1 MISENIKI
9 IDHRTAVKKWISA
22 TKLVFFCGAGVS
34 IFSPTN
40 LPSGENLLETCYKS
54 LEKQFYLKGFP
65 NIKLAD
71 LCLLPLETLLG
82 MITEDLDDSAYLKKL
97 TKITYYFQN
106 VLPNR
111 LHLLIAEF
119 ISCRKR
125 CHIITTN
132 YDLGFEK
139 AIEKIN
145 NPSHSIKIYGNE
157 TLNSIDLK
165 GKNCL
170 FKIHGCSR
178 LDKPQN
184 ITLTTKQE
192 ASGFPKK
199 FLEALKE
206 IFENSLVVFLGYSLS
221 EPDCLE
227 ALMNISN
234 FDTIWVIKDFDSLE
248 KNTRAQSILK
258 QSRKAFVLKNLIPF
272 IRTPINELNPNFT
285 KLCSINKNLIDS
297 LALRNPFSSDRDKE
311 VNNAINLF
319 KNLIPVSNAEK
330 LFRIIISAYL
340 QLRDFD
346 KVDKYL
352 VEYKKIHNYSK
363 YFYLFAMASI
373 IRDKNREWK
382 NARDYFMKAANIE
395 SISFLDRVAA
405 QIEQYGLESLIAH
418 NNFNELNKVRK
429 KLLSLISLVR
439 NQLNYSSNPRRIDF
453 QRILARLQKNI
464 VQNLIYQKVVD
475 EPLLKRALQF
485 SEKGIKNSLISQEIQ
500 TRVEIERFKART
512 HYKFYFLLKD
522 KAELNK
528 ALIFTEKALNLFLL
542 LGVNMGIINARR
554 QYGLI
559 LITLKRYEDAEIE
572 IKELKNLLIHS
583 PDKLSQIKLIA
594 LEIYLSFRKKRP
606 FKLVKNI
613 FCFFIKSKDF
623 TGYKSYFKNIILAI
637 KWYFY
642 WLRGIAG

>member
-1 MISENIKI
+1 MIPENIKI
-9 IDHRTAVKKWISA
+9 IDHRTAVDKWISA
-22 TKLVFFCGAGVS
+22 TKLIFFCGAGVS

-40 LPSGENLLETCYKS
+40 LPSGGDLLETCYKS
-54 LEKQFYLKGFP
+54 LEKQFYLAGFT

-71 LCLLPLETLLG
+71 LSLLPLETLLG
-82 MITEDLDDSAYLKKL
+82 MITDDLADPKYSTEL

-119 ISCRKR
+119 ISCRKK

-139 AIEKIN
+139 ALEKIN
-145 NPSHSIKIYGNE
+145 NLSLPIRIYGNE
-157 TLNSIDLK
+157 MLNSIDLK
-165 GKNCL
+165 GENCI

-199 FLEALKE
+199 FLDVLQEV
-206 IFENSLVVFLGYSLS
+206 FENSLVVFLGYSLS

-234 FDTIWVIKDFDSLE
+234 FDTIWVAKDLDSLE
-248 KNTRAQSILK
+248 KNMRAQSILK
-258 QSRKAFVLKNLIPF
+258 QARKAFVLENLIPF
-272 IRTPINELNPNFT
+272 IKTSINELNPNFVN
-285 KLCSINKNLIDS
+285 LCPNNKNLIDS

-319 KNLIPVSNAEK
+319 KYLLPVSSTEE

-340 QLRDFD
+340 RLRNFD

-352 VEYKKIHNYSK
+352 DEYKKIHNYSK

-373 IRDKNREWK
+373 IRDKNRDWK
-382 NARDYFMKAANIE
+382 IASDYFEEAANIK
-395 SISFLDRVAA
+395 SISLLDIAAARV
-405 QIEQYGLESLIAH
+405 EQYGLESLIAQ
-418 NNFNELNKVRK
+418 NNMNELNRVRK
-429 KLLSLISLVR
+429 KLLSLISLVKK
-439 NQLNYSSNPRRIDF
+439 QLNYSLDTQRLDW
-453 QRILARLQKNI
+453 QRILARLQKNV
-464 VQNLIYQKVVD
+464 VQNLNYQKAVD
-475 EPLLKRALQF
+475 ESLLKSALQF
-485 SEKGIKNSLISQEIQ
+485 SEKGIKNSLASQEIQ

-512 HYKFYFLLKD
+512 HYKFYVLLKD
-522 KAELNK
+522 KTELNK
-528 ALIFTEKALNLFLL
+528 ALILTEKALRLFLL
-542 LGVNMGIINARR
+542 LGVIMGIINARR

-559 LITLKRYEDAEIE
+559 LIALKRYDDAEIE
-572 IKELKNLLIHS
+572 INELKNLLIHS
-583 PDKLSQIKLIA
+583 PDKLSQIKVIA
-594 LEIYLSFRKKRP
+594 LEIHFSFRKKKL
-606 FKLVKNI
+606 FQFVKGIICFLVK
-613 FCFFIKSKDF
+613 SKNF
-623 TGYKSYFKNIILAI
+623 TEDESYFKNIVLAI